1 MAASLLIEKIKMYR
15 NVLYTFYILNVLSVI
30 SGIVLSISLY
40 QKLGEVHWEL
50 IATAVGTILFGVV
63 LPWLY
68 ILKIKQR
75 ILMLKLEVEKQV
87 QTWVRG
93 WFETYREFGDD
104 SFQKSEFWLR
114 IVMLSVEQMAHYSS
128 HPAVYMGAEISRI
141 VRTELENSKHH
152 QQKTS
157 KKKADA

>member
-15 NVLYTFYILNVLSVI
+15 NILYVFYVLNVFSVI

-40 QKLGEVHWEL
+40 RKMDEVHWEL
-50 IATAVGTILFGVV
+50 IATVAGTILFGVI
-63 LPWLY
+63 LPYLY
-68 ILKIKQR
+68 IMRIKQR

-93 WFETYREFGDD
+93 WFETYREFGED

-114 IVMLSVEQMAHYSS
+114 IVMLSVEQLAHYST
-128 HPAVYMGAEISRI
+128 HPAMYMGAEISRI
-141 VRTELENSKHH
+141 VRTELENSR
-152 QQKTS
+152 KTRS
-157 KKKADA
+157 